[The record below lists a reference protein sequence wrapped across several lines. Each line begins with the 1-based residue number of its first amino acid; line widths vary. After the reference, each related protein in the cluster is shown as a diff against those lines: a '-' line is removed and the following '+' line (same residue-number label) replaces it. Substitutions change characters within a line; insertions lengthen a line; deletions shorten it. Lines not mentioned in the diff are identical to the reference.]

1 MHIDDG
7 DNATNDRRKLY
18 QSFGFELVILQGFV
32 GRSKIHCLG
41 FDLLHARAGAN
52 GLVIHLGAGVLGI
65 VGCPFGIQRR
75 GEGGA
80 CARDVLGL
88 HG

>member
-52 GLVIHLGAGVLGI
+52 GLVIHLGVGVFGI
-65 VGCPFGIQRR
+65 VCCPFGIQRC
-75 GEGGA
+75 GKGGA
-80 CARDVLGL
+80 CARYVLSM